1 MDDRSRAAIEEQLL
15 ELLDF
20 PREDVDTE
28 IKDWLPLQDKVARA
42 NLAIELIALAIMWW
56 PTPLRLSDEVA
67 GWPPSGICP
76 HPLQHYAQDAINNIL
91 KAYAEPPFECHVDH
105 LAASD
110 GNNHVVIRVPG
121 GHRVPIRS
129 KKSGPSGSR
138 LKADVYYVRRP
149 GPESAPPQSG
159 REWTSCFVAASRLS
173 ARSWSR
179 ASATSST
186 SSAPEGRSPRPSRRA
201 HLRQPPCRRGADLVE
216 PTGRP
221 ASWWFLSGR

>member
-1 MDDRSRAAIEEQLL
+1 MVDDRSRAAIEEQLL

-42 NLAIELIALAIMWW
+42 NLAIELIALANHGGG
-56 PTPLRLSDEVA
+56 RLLFGYRDEVA

-138 LKADVYYVRRP
+138 LKVDVYYVRRP

-159 REWTSCFVAASRLS
+159 REWDELLRRCLSAQREELVTSFRNIVNIVGSGGQIAETLAASASPTTALQTWEQTSLNRLD
-173 ARSWSR
+173 
-179 ASATSST
+179 
-186 SSAPEGRSPRPSRRA
+186 
-201 HLRQPPCRRGADLVE
+201 DLLA
-216 PTGRP
+216 GD
-221 ASWWFLSGR
+221 S